1 MNEIRTL
8 VSDETSSQGPKAKN
22 VRFQTNNKNG
32 KAADSGVESLVGSA
46 PSSGQED
53 GGGGR
58 NRENWLRRLAEQR
71 QSYYDNVHQLMNY
84 MKNRQALPV
93 ENRSNSQ
100 QSSIGQSSASRR
112 ETPDSQGT
120 PNPPSILQQNLPQ
133 GSTLPQQIRSSNQSA
148 YSYQQTPPLLNFQP
162 PNPPPS
168 SFGQSYMPQQA
179 FAQSNPHTPT
189 QYQQNIGEMPPQQQP
204 TFAQPNLQWNAQ
216 SQRDLGLSNIPQQ
229 KLPGV
234 CVCGGLS
241 GAAQQEFL
249 QSQAQPGFSQAY
261 QHDPNAGSYPQSYQ
275 SQSNVNPQMYSQ
287 QSNLTSAQRAQ
298 MLATQTSAQSSGFNM
313 YDDPSQRISR
323 PTTTNVQDRK
333 TQTDSGTTEVYVP
346 TAEDLEKL
354 PDEMQSWAQAVME
367 EKKTLKEKN
376 TEMRLELDEL
386 AENSQKADSKVNEIT
401 DKLQKAEDIIGKLQT
416 QLETSQNQVR
426 AAEQGLQ
433 AERNNL
439 QQLRLDIDEADGN
452 ASSLTQKFVEKST
465 ELEASK
471 LKCNQ
476 LEQNVSALDDQI
488 TSLKNQ
494 LEALQ
499 VFAVLGSFE
508 NHFILTLNC

>member
-8 VSDETSSQGPKAKN
+8 VSDESSSQGPKGKN
-22 VRFQTNNKNG
+22 VRFQTNNKNA
-32 KAADSGVESLVGSA
+32 KAVDSGVESLIGSA

-53 GGGGR
+53 GGGR
-58 NRENWLRRLAEQR
+58 NRENWLKRLADQR
-71 QSYYDNVHQLMNY
+71 QSYYDNVHQLLNY
-84 MKNRQALPV
+84 MKNRQAFPM

-100 QSSIGQSSASRR
+100 QSSIVPSSVSRR
-112 ETPDSQGT
+112 ETPDSQANFSQAT
-120 PNPPSILQQNLPQ
+120 PNPPSILQQSIPQGSNLPQ
-133 GSTLPQQIRSSNQSA
+133 QMRSSNQSA
-148 YSYQQTPPLLNFQP
+148 YSYQPTPSLLNFQQ
-162 PNPPPS
+162 PNQPPS

-179 FAQSNPHTPT
+179 FAQSNPQTPA
-189 QYQQNIGEMPPQQQP
+189 QYQQNTGEMAP
-204 TFAQPNLQWNAQ
+204 QPNLQWNAQ
-216 SQRDLGLSNIPQQ
+216 AQRDLGQSNISQQQ
-229 KLPGV
+229 KYPGI

-241 GAAQQEFL
+241 GAAQQSFL
-249 QSQAQPGFSQAY
+249 QSQAQPGFPQTY
-261 QHDPNAGSYPQSYQ
+261 QHDSNATNSNYPQSYQ
-275 SQSNVNPQMYSQ
+275 SSGQAQMYSQ
-287 QSNLTSAQRAQ
+287 QTNLTPAQRAQ
-298 MLATQTSAQSSGFNM
+298 MMATQTSGQSSGFNT
-313 YDDPSQRISR
+313 YDPNDPNQRISR

-333 TQTDSGTTEVYVP
+333 TQTDSGTNEVYVP

-354 PDEMQSWAQAVME
+354 PDDMQTWAQAVME

-376 TEMRLELDEL
+376 AELRLEMDEL

-401 DKLQKAEDIIGKLQT
+401 DKLQKAEDVIGKLQ
-416 QLETSQNQVR
+416 SQFEASQAQVR

-471 LKCNQ
+471 LKCGQ

-488 TSLKNQ
+488 SSLKNQ

-499 VFAVLGSFE
+499 V
-508 NHFILTLNC
+508 I